1 MNTQHGLILTKEVE
15 GNTLTLTHI
24 SNNTFRLSITGGT
37 FTVGKGAAF
46 ADGSAINQPL
56 VEGNSV
62 IITKAEM
69 KRLGT
74 YKLYLNGKDVAANI
88 FSKWFDNKGK
98 QVIFSDE
105 NDFYYYFNRPDCGL
119 VQINNI
125 NGEHCMTEFHYALGR
140 TKGGGINSN
149 KQIEV
154 LEK

>member
-1 MNTQHGLILTKEVE
+1 MTTQHGLILTKEVE
-15 GNTLTLTHI
+15 GDTLTLTHVA
-24 SNNTFRLSITGGT
+24 NNTFRLSITQGT
-37 FTVGKGAAF
+37 FKVGKGAAF
-46 ADGSAINQPL
+46 ADGTNVNQPL

-88 FSKWFDNKGK
+88 FSKWIDKKGR

-119 VQINNI
+119 VQRMNI
-125 NGEHCMTEFHYALGR
+125 NGEHCGTAFHYAMGR
-140 TKGGGINSN
+140 TKGSGIDSRTE
-149 KQIEV
+149 IEV
-154 LEK
+154 IAK